1 MTSIVIRI
9 AIIVFRQ
16 VPISFPQNPLQSL
29 KLRVVNMMDQEMEK
43 EFPVED
49 TSLRYFLKIRALL
62 DDGRN
67 PLSPSI

>member
-1 MTSIVIRI
+1 
-9 AIIVFRQ
+9 
-16 VPISFPQNPLQSL
+16 VPISFPQNLLQSL
-29 KLRVVNMMDQEMEK
+29 KFRVVNMMDQEMEK
-43 EFPVED
+43 GFPVED